1 MRFIKYLFLTVLIF
15 VCLGFFIVL
24 NLGKFLDISE
34 EPKKSDIIVSLGGG
48 DLDRIKKS
56 IDLYNKDFST
66 KKILIL
72 TGINDNIND
81 PRIKYIK
88 TINTSEIN
96 IIEIFD
102 TKNTYEEMVFI
113 KTFLIEKNYTSA
125 IIVSDAP
132 HSRRINYLL
141 NTIKVKNSSNLEFN
155 IVSSSAKW
163 WNKETYYKNIR
174 AKVFASSES
183 FKLIY
188 SYFMYDIAEPLGL
201 IDFFKKYITPIANEL
216 RKNYVRFT
224 YQYLKN

>member
-1 MRFIKYLFLTVLIF
+1 MKFINYLFFTILLFII
-15 VCLGFFIVL
+15 LGTFIIL
-24 NLGKFLDISE
+24 NLGNFLDISE
-34 EPKKSDIIVSLGGG
+34 APKKSDVIVSLGGG
-48 DLDRIKKS
+48 DLDRVKKS
-56 IDLYNKDFST
+56 LELYKKDFST
-66 KKILIL
+66 KNILIL
-72 TGINDNIND
+72 TGSSENAND

-88 TINTSEIN
+88 SNNISEIN
-96 IIEIFD
+96 IVEAFD
-102 TKNTYEEMVFI
+102 TKNTYEEMIFI

-132 HSRRINYLL
+132 HSKRISYLL
-141 NTIKVKNSSNLEFN
+141 NIIKIENSSNLEFN
-155 IVSSSAKW
+155 IVSSSGLW
-163 WNKETYYKNIR
+163 WNKELYYKNIR

-201 IDFFKKYITPIANEL
+201 INFFKKYITPIANEL